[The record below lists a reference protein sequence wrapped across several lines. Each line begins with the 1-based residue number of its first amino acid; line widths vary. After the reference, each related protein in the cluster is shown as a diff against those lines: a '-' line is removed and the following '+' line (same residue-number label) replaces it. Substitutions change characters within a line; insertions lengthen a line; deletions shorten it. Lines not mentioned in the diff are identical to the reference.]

1 MLLHSAISAGTY
13 LAAKRGLAE
22 LGPIELALARFAFA
36 AGIYVLLVARARVP
50 IERRDWGRVLL
61 LGFLGVCANQLL
73 FLTGMR
79 LTTPGHGSLLY
90 ALTPVF
96 VFLIAWLRGSE
107 RARPARLGGMALAF
121 AGTAVVLLARGML
134 APGGGRALRGD
145 LIVLCAVLAWS
156 AFAVGGKSMAEKYG
170 PTAGTGWALLV
181 GTGLYLPFGL
191 AYADLGSFLTL
202 SAGGWLAV
210 AYLVLVTNV
219 AGWLIY
225 AHALSRADA
234 SRVAAWSNLQPVLTA
249 LASWWLYAEA
259 LTPSFVAGGAMVLLG
274 VWLTERA

>member
-36 AGIYVLLVARARVP
+36 AGVYVFLVVRSGVR
-50 IERRDWGRVLL
+50 IERRDWRRVLL

-73 FLTGMR
+73 FLSGMR
-79 LTTPGHGSLLY
+79 LTTPGHGALLY

-96 VFLIAWLRGSE
+96 VFLLAWSRRTE
-107 RARPARLGGMALAF
+107 RPTTAKLAGILLAL

-134 APGGGRALRGD
+134 APGGRRALAGD
-145 LIVLCAVLAWS
+145 LVVLCAVLAWS
-156 AFAVGGKSMAEKYG
+156 AFAVGGKRMAEKYG

-181 GTGLYLPFGL
+181 GTALYLPFGL
-191 AYADLGSFLTL
+191 VFADLSSFGAL
-202 SAGGWLAV
+202 SAGGWASV

-225 AHALSRADA
+225 AHALSRAEA
-234 SRVAAWSNLQPVLTA
+234 SRVAVWSNLQPVLTA
-249 LASWWLYAEA
+249 LLSWWLYAEA

>member
-1 MLLHSAISAGTY
+1 MLVHSVISAGTY

-36 AGIYVLLVARARVP
+36 AGIYVLLVVRSRVRIQRA
-50 IERRDWGRVLL
+50 DWRRVLL

-79 LTTPGHGSLLY
+79 LTTPGHGALLY

-107 RARPARLGGMALAF
+107 RASGGRVGGILLAF
-121 AGTAVVLLARGML
+121 AGTAVVLLSRGML
-134 APGGGRALRGD
+134 APGGARALQGD
-145 LIVLCAVLAWS
+145 LVVLVAVLAWS
-156 AFAVGGKSMAEKYG
+156 AFAVGGKRMAEKYG

-181 GTGLYLPFGL
+181 GTALYLPFGL
-191 AYADLGSFLTL
+191 AFADLGTFATL
-202 SAGGWLAV
+202 SPGGWAAV

-219 AGWLIY
+219 LGWLVY
-225 AHALSRADA
+225 ASALARADA
-234 SRVAAWSNLQPVLTA
+234 SRVAVWSNLQPVLTA
-249 LASWWLYAEA
+249 IASWWLYAEA

>member
-36 AGIYVLLVARARVP
+36 AGVYVFLVVRSGVR
-50 IERRDWGRVLL
+50 IERRDWRRVLL

-73 FLTGMR
+73 FLSGMR
-79 LTTPGHGSLLY
+79 LTTPGHGALLY

-96 VFLIAWLRGSE
+96 VFLLAWFRRTE
-107 RARPARLGGMALAF
+107 RPTTAKLAGILLAL

-134 APGGGRALRGD
+134 APGGRRALVGD
-145 LIVLCAVLAWS
+145 LVVLCAVLAWS
-156 AFAVGGKSMAEKYG
+156 AFAVGGKRMAEKYG

-181 GTGLYLPFGL
+181 GTALYLPFGL
-191 AYADLGSFLTL
+191 VFADLSSFGTL
-202 SAGGWLAV
+202 SAGGWASV

-225 AHALSRADA
+225 AHALSRAEA
-234 SRVAAWSNLQPVLTA
+234 SRVAVWSNLQPVLTA
-249 LASWWLYAEA
+249 LLSWWLYAEA